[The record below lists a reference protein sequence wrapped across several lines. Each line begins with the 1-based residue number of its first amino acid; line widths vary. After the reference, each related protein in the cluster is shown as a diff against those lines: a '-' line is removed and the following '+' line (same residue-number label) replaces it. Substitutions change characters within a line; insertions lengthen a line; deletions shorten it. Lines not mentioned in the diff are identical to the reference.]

1 MQPTATQLPD
11 SVGIQYHLTLMH
23 IEEWL
28 KDDVFHLRWWLL
40 IGMILVSLLA
50 WYLLLDKTRAK
61 SICLFAAIET
71 ILVLGVAEYGE
82 ELLLWDY
89 PTDIIAIF
97 PPMTSINLFIIPLAF
112 SLAYQFFRTK
122 RRFIYAA
129 ILLSA
134 AISFV
139 IEPLLSWGDFYQ
151 LIKWKYSY
159 SFPVYLLLALVARYL
174 TNKLDEITAKNKSQS
189 GSLQGDSP

>member
-1 MQPTATQLPD
+1 MQQGPGQMPE
-11 SVGIQYHLTLMH
+11 SVNLQYQMTLMH

-40 IGMILVSLLA
+40 IGMVLASLMA
-50 WYLLLDKTRAK
+50 WYFLLDKTRSK
-61 SICLFAAIET
+61 SVCLFAAIET

-97 PPMTSINLFIIPLAF
+97 PPLTSINLLIIPLAF
-112 SLAYQFFRTK
+112 SLLFQFVRTK

-151 LIKWKYSY
+151 LIKWRFSY
-159 SFPVYLLLALVARYL
+159 SFPVYLLMALISRYL
-174 TNKLDEITAKNKSQS
+174 TNKLDEITAKNKAQP
-189 GSLQGDSP
+189 GSLQGDS